1 MADLAAGA
9 FLNAAGRSLQRTS
22 YDGINTLTVFREFLM
37 VQPSPATPAH
47 QDSAERRR
55 FHHVREIF
63 AEAHALIAPFFAPEN
78 QWANVTLDHL
88 AYRVV
93 RDHYPDLSFEEV
105 HVLVVATKRV
115 CTDRGSLP
123 GAD

>member
-1 MADLAAGA
+1 
-9 FLNAAGRSLQRTS
+9 
-22 YDGINTLTVFREFLM
+22 M
-37 VQPSPATPAH
+37 VQPSSTASES
-47 QDSAERRR
+47 QDEAERRR

-63 AEAHALIAPFFAPEN
+63 EEAHALIAPFFAPEN

-93 RDHYPDLSFEEV
+93 RDHYPELSFEEV

-115 CTDRGSLP
+115 CTEPGSIP